1 MTKFNVFYYD
11 TVVGNVT
18 CENHIDAIKHLGRMY
33 GGRIGMSVVEAQPA
47 YNPDL
52 SVTLQPDGYFCA
64 IDRNNYDVDCDHT
77 GFFTRSPQG
86 YGRTPLDAIVDLI
99 DNTAEG

>member
-1 MTKFNVFYYD
+1 MIKMQTNEQRAAGFRVLQTEFSAAGK
-11 TVVGNVT
+11 TVLATMAGKRAANF
-18 CENHIDAIKHLGRMY
+18 EM
-33 GGRIGMSVVEAQPA
+33 
-47 YNPDL
+47 DL
-52 SVTLQPDGYFCA
+52 SITLQPDGYFCA